1 MLYFTKE
8 KYDCTGCG
16 ACKAVCPV
24 DCITLIYDEEGFLYP
39 ISDARCID
47 CGKCE
52 RVCPMINKNFVFV
65 KEDFQQYS
73 IVGRHKS
80 DHIWKKSASGGA
92 FTAICE
98 LYHEDD
104 GAIFGVRFNG
114 TNVVHDYVRNIED
127 IGVFRKS
134 KYVQSDMGNSYH
146 ELKKLLDNNKKVI
159 FSGTPCQVA
168 GIKNYLG
175 KNYDNLLCIDLIC
188 HGVGSPGV
196 FRKYIEY
203 LEKRYGS
210 KIKSFTFRH
219 KKIKMGRM
227 LQYVIVVEF
236 ENGKI
241 IENENDIYNTA
252 FIQALILRPSC
263 EKCRFANIHRVGDLT
278 IGDFKKKHE
287 LLPEAKG
294 LDNFSTIIVN
304 SKKGEEVAS
313 QLEENMVI
321 YSVEISDIIK
331 TNPPL
336 RQASRLN
343 ENREL
348 LFQDLLKDESVE
360 TILMRYITNPKLY
373 MKIWM
378 SLPDRIRGFIK
389 RRIKL

>member
-104 GAIFGVRFNG
+104 GAIFGARFNG
-114 TNVVHDYVRNIED
+114 TEIVHDYVKD
-127 IGVFRKS
+127 IKDIALFRKS
-134 KYVQSDMGNSYH
+134 KYVQSDMGDIYH
-146 ELKKLLDNNKKVI
+146 VLKKLLDDNKKVI

-175 KNYDNLLCIDLIC
+175 RDYDNLLCIDLVC

-196 FRKYIEY
+196 FKKYIEF
-203 LEKRYGS
+203 LEMNHGS
-210 KIKSFTFRH
+210 KVKSFGFRH

-227 LQYVIVVEF
+227 LEYIVVVEF
-236 ENGKI
+236 ENGKR
-241 IENENDIYNTA
+241 IENEKDIYNTA
-252 FIQALILRPSC
+252 FIQALLLRPSC
-263 EKCRFANIHRVGDLT
+263 GKCRFANIQRVGDLT

-294 LDNFSTIIVN
+294 LDNFSTIIIN
-304 SKKGEEVAS
+304 SDKGEKAAS
-313 QLEENMVI
+313 QLQENMYT
-321 YSVEISDIIK
+321 YSVEISDIVK

-336 RQASRLN
+336 RQASKLN
-343 ENREL
+343 ENRDS
-348 LFQDLLKDESVE
+348 LFRDLQKTESVE
-360 TILMRYITNPKLY
+360 TVLTRYISYPAIY
-373 MKIWM
+373 MKIWI
-378 SLPDRIRGFIK
+378 SLPDRLRAFIK
-389 RRIKL
+389 RRIKI